1 MSNTRRRKRFRK
13 HCKIEF
19 VTNNTVHRG
28 ISTDL
33 SLRGLFIQTNSPLPP
48 DTILDV
54 VLHLNDGMTAK
65 LKVKVKWFEKVTEAT
80 TIASKHGMG
89 VEIIEKDP
97 NYLRFI
103 ASLLGRYEGDDSA
116 V

>member
-13 HCKIEF
+13 RCEIEL

-33 SLRGLFIQTNSPLPP
+33 SLRGLFIRTNLPFPP

-54 VLHLNDGMTAK
+54 VLHLSDGLTAK
-65 LKVKVKWFEKVTEAT
+65 LKVKVKWLEKVAEAT

-89 VEIIEKDP
+89 VEIIEKDT

-103 ASLLGRYEGDDSA
+103 ASLLGRYEVDDSA